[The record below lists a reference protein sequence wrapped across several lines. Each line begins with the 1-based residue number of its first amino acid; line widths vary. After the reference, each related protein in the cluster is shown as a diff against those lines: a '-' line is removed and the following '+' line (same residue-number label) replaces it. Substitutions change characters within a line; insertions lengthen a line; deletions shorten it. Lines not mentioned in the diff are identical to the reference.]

1 MFLPSN
7 PDMVMMD
14 TEIIAESP
22 VRLTVAG
29 MGDALATYF
38 KQERV
43 RDQMPHP
50 VQAERLPGQLWLLQN
65 CVLIR

>member
-1 MFLPSN
+1 MPSN

-29 MGDALATYF
+29 MGDALSDYITPALSATPFREGWY
-38 KQERV
+38 
-43 RDQMPHP
+43 
-50 VQAERLPGQLWLLQN
+50 
-65 CVLIR
+65 